1 MHHKFCGLH
10 DGRRITGEKLTTMP
24 LTVCVVNN
32 QGEEIL
38 VPKVHPRLHR
48 RVPNAQQAPN
58 ARDRCRAIS
67 MRVHR
72 LLAGAGV

>member
-1 MHHKFCGLH
+1 M
-10 DGRRITGEKLTTMP
+10 ITMSI
-24 LTVCVVNN
+24 TVRVVNN
-32 QGEEIL
+32 QGEEMF

-48 RVPNAQQAPN
+48 LVPNAQQAPN